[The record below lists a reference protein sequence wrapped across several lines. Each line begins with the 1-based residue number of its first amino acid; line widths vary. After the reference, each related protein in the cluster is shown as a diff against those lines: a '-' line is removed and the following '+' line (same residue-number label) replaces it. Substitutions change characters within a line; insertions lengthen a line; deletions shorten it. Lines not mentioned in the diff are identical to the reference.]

1 MPTIQFPEQIFINQD
16 SHQQG
21 PFTVAEINAK
31 ICAGEL
37 TWVNTF
43 AWYQGCSQ
51 WIRIDQVPGVFMLN
65 TPPVF
70 QPESQPGTKGD
81 ATGGLIPYKNLPAL
95 FGYYLTIFSMIPF
108 LGIPL
113 GIAGVICGIF
123 GLRRRNKNPIIK
135 GKAHALFAIIFGA
148 LVILIQV
155 AGIFILILY
164 K

>member
-1 MPTIQFPEQIFINQD
+1 MTESRRIHVEHAANFVAGAMP
-16 SHQQG
+16 S
-21 PFTVAEINAK
+21 
-31 ICAGEL
+31 
-37 TWVNTF
+37 
-43 AWYQGCSQ
+43 SQ
-51 WIRIDQVPGVFMLN
+51 
-65 TPPVF
+65 
-70 QPESQPGTKGD
+70 GD

>member
-1 MPTIQFPEQIFINQD
+1 
-16 SHQQG
+16 
-21 PFTVAEINAK
+21 
-31 ICAGEL
+31 
-37 TWVNTF
+37 
-43 AWYQGCSQ
+43 
-51 WIRIDQVPGVFMLN
+51 
-65 TPPVF
+65 
-70 QPESQPGTKGD
+70 
-81 ATGGLIPYKNLPAL
+81 
-95 FGYYLTIFSMIPF
+95 MIPF

>member
-1 MPTIQFPEQIFINQD
+1 MQIFIHRDNQ
-16 SHQQG
+16 QQG
-21 PFTVAEINAK
+21 PFSVDEINDRLRSGDV
-31 ICAGEL
+31 ISSG
-37 TWVNTF
+37 TF
-43 AWYQGCSQ
+43 AWYEGCSG
-51 WIRIDQVPGVFMLN
+51 WMTLDRVPGVFMLN
-65 TPPVF
+65 TPPTFVAGAM
-70 QPESQPGTKGD
+70 PSSQSD